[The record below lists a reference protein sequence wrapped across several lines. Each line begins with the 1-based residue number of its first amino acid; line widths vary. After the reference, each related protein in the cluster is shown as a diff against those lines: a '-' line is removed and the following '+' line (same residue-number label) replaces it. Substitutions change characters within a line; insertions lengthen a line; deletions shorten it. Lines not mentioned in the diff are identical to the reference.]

1 MLFVEFS
8 FDKEADALYIYISR
22 AKIEESEPLNRNV
35 IVDYDENK
43 NICGIEILNY
53 SHSNLDL
60 NKLIRLTS
68 NELITQVTAT

>member
-8 FDKEADALYIYISR
+8 FDKEGDALYIYISR
-22 AKIEESEPLNRNV
+22 AAIAESEPLNRNV
-35 IVDYDENK
+35 IVDYDHSK

-53 SHSNLDL
+53 STSNLDL

-68 NELITQVTAT
+68 NELISQVTAT